1 MKKLIALTLTGA
13 TILSLCAC
21 GKTEPTRSS
30 TKRTTEE
37 TDIVE
42 TTDSTNP
49 SRVTE
54 TGDKIHSD
62 AKEGV
67 YDLCDMSPEEIKD
80 LCVSFT
86 KIDEGTE
93 ISDYIKVFG
102 VDPRGLDQ
110 GYEPAKIY
118 PNFNWNTDFDHD
130 YIYSV
135 QFERCHLLNR
145 DETAARFLVDSNVYI
160 TLSFTDEDRAEAV
173 YNEFVE
179 YLKNIPIDKFVLDPA
194 NVVETSEIEEDKDR
208 YTYQTTVSYNP
219 MYYPWGDKRY
229 YFSDACNEHFDEELT
244 AWYYTP
250 TFRVTR
256 TNAAFNHTVLI
267 CIPVL
272 NSKLVQPDINP
283 VAPKTTPVETTTEET
298 FEVTIETTN

>member
-30 TKRTTEE
+30 TKSTTEE

-42 TTDSTNP
+42 TTGSTNS

-54 TGDKIHSD
+54 TGDTIHSD

-110 GYEPAKIY
+110 GYEPANIY
-118 PNFNWNTDFDHD
+118 PNFNWITDFDHD

-145 DETAARFLVDSNVYI
+145 DETAARFFIDSNVYI
-160 TLSFTDEDRAEAV
+160 VLTFTDEDRAEAV
-173 YNEFVE
+173 YDEFVE

-194 NVVETSEIEEDKDR
+194 NVVETSEIEEDKDH
-208 YTYQTTVSYNP
+208 YTYTTTVSYNP

-229 YFSDACNEHFDEELT
+229 YFSTSCNEHFDEELT

-256 TNAAFNHTVLI
+256 TNAAFNHTVLVS
-267 CIPVL
+267 IPVL
-272 NSKLVQPDINP
+272 NSKLEQPDINP

>member
-30 TKRTTEE
+30 TENTTED
-37 TDIVE
+37 TNFVE
-42 TTDSTNP
+42 TIGSTSP

-67 YDLCDMSPEEIKD
+67 YDLCNMSPEEIKD

-86 KIDEGTE
+86 KIDEGEE

-118 PNFNWNTDFDHD
+118 PNFNWITDFDHD
-130 YIYSV
+130 YIQSV

-208 YTYQTTVSYNP
+208 YTYTTTVSYNP

-272 NSKLVQPDINP
+272 NSKLEQPDINP
-283 VAPKTTPVETTTEET
+283 VAPKTAPVEATTEET